1 MTNRTMIR
9 AGTACL
15 TVAAALVA
23 APAFAQDS
31 AAGTEEDDG
40 AIVVTAQRREERLID
55 VPVSIAAIG
64 EDRITATGARD
75 VGDLGSYVPNVVIAE
90 GTGLGSAVVIRGVG
104 ASSRNIGRS
113 EEHTSELQS
122 LMRI

>member
-40 AIVVTAQRREERLID
+40 AIVVTVPRREERLLD
-55 VPVSIAAIG
+55 APVSIAALG
-64 EDRITATGARD
+64 AARITATGARD
-75 VGDLGSYVPNVVIAE
+75 VA
-90 GTGLGSAVVIRGVG
+90 
-104 ASSRNIGRS
+104 IGRPHVCTIVTRARFVCRLPLAITT
-113 EEHTSELQS
+113 HTSNTHKSAITTRMHLS
-122 LMRI
+122 

>member
-75 VGDLGSYVPNVVIAE
+75 VGDLGS
-90 GTGLGSAVVIRGVG
+90 
-104 ASSRNIGRS
+104 RS

-122 LMRI
+122 LMRISYAVFCLKKKKKIKHKTQNDHKPTPKTDT

>member
-90 GTGLGSAVVIRGVG
+90 GTGHGSAVVLRAVG
-104 ASSRNIGRS
+104 ASRDR
-113 EEHTSELQS
+113 TSAV
-122 LMRI
+122 RGKKG